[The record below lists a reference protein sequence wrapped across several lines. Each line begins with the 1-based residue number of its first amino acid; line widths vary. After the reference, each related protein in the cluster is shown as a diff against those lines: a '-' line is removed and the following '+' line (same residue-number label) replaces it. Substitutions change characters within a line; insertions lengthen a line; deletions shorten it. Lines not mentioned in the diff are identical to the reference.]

1 MQGTEHAAYGIVPPT
16 QTLLDRV
23 RLKQMQVRLT
33 TGCHDYAV
41 TSTCYIKKKL
51 ICYYIYMLLYRD
63 AAVYIVAYMLLY
75 KDAVIY
81 AECRLAIAVSEMSD
95 HRGFANCVMWKFG
108 ASKKLVERCRYA

>member
-1 MQGTEHAAYGIVPPT
+1 
-16 QTLLDRV
+16 
-23 RLKQMQVRLT
+23 
-33 TGCHDYAV
+33 
-41 TSTCYIKKKL
+41 
-51 ICYYIYMLLYRD
+51 MLLYRD